1 MTTIQLRRYEV
12 VPEYFDEFVEWM
24 STKLIPG
31 RRAAG
36 FTVEFAYANRE
47 QFEYVWAVSIDGD
60 HERFGELSAAWMN
73 SPERAAVFAGLP
85 EYTTAQHVDFV
96 ESAL

>member
-1 MTTIQLRRYEV
+1 MKTTQLRRYEV
-12 VPEYFDEFVEWM
+12 IPDLYDEFVAWM
-24 STKLIPG
+24 SAKLIPG

-60 HERFGELSAAWMN
+60 HERFGELSAAWAA
-73 SPERAAVFAGLP
+73 SPERVAIFEGVP
-85 EYTTAQHVDFV
+85 EYTTAQHIDFV